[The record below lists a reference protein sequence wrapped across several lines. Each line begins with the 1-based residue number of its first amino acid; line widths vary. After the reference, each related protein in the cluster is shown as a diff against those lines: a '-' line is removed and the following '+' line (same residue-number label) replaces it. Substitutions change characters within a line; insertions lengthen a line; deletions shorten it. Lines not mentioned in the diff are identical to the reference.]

1 MMQERML
8 TQRAKNSHCLS
19 VASLTVFQLNLLV
32 ISEWSV
38 WVVLWNFLHKK
49 FPPSAQD
56 KKTILPP
63 QAVPL
68 PLQGRLNV
76 SLTGQ
81 HPPKLPLT
89 KRDIQSPFVRQSL
102 IREEKKHLT
111 KKTTFLIRSI
121 HYSLF
126 TTHHTLIYNDTDFS
140 RFTSNFSL
148 KAAGFTSL
156 PLDIQKSNYIHL
168 LTCSGFLCYL

>member
-1 MMQERML
+1 MMQEQMF
-8 TQRAKNSHCLS
+8 TQRVKNRHCLS

-38 WVVLWNFLHKK
+38 WVVLWNFLCKK

-102 IREEKKHLT
+102 IREKNNFLDKVYSPFTYSSRYGLF
-111 KKTTFLIRSI
+111 TFQF
-121 HYSLF
+121 SLF
-126 TTHHTLIYNDTDFS
+126 TSH
-140 RFTSNFSL
+140 
-148 KAAGFTSL
+148 
-156 PLDIQKSNYIHL
+156 
-168 LTCSGFLCYL
+168 

>member
-1 MMQERML
+1 MMQEQMF
-8 TQRAKNSHCLS
+8 TQRVKNRHCLS

-102 IREEKKHLT
+102 IREEKRHLT
-111 KKTTFLIRSI
+111 REDLNFAQ
-121 HYSLF
+121 LF
-126 TTHHTLIYNDTDFS
+126 TATLIGSTDFAQFTNALNTNGCNFS
-140 RFTSNFSL
+140 SFTS
-148 KAAGFTSL
+148 
-156 PLDIQKSNYIHL
+156 
-168 LTCSGFLCYL
+168 

>member
-1 MMQERML
+1 MMQEQMF
-8 TQRAKNSHCLS
+8 TQRVKNSHCLS

-76 SLTGQ
+76 SLTGK
-81 HPPKLPLT
+81 HTPKLPLT

-102 IREEKKHLT
+102 IREENI
-111 KKTTFLIRSI
+111 FLDTV
-121 HYSLF
+121 YSLF
-126 TTHHTLIYNDTDFS
+126 TTHLFITIWSFHVS
-140 RFTSNFSL
+140 
-148 KAAGFTSL
+148 
-156 PLDIQKSNYIHL
+156 L
-168 LTCSGFLCYL
+168 LTFH

>member
-1 MMQERML
+1 MMQEQMF
-8 TQRAKNSHCLS
+8 TQRVKNRHCLS

-76 SLTGQ
+76 SLTRQ

-111 KKTTFLIRSI
+111 KKTTFLIR
-121 HYSLF
+121 YSLF
-126 TTHHTLIYNDTDFS
+126 TYSYRYEL
-140 RFTSNFSL
+140 FTFHFSL
-148 KAAGFTSL
+148 FT
-156 PLDIQKSNYIHL
+156 KS
-168 LTCSGFLCYL
+168 TCF

>member
-1 MMQERML
+1 MMQEQMF
-8 TQRAKNSHCLS
+8 TQRVKNRHCLS

-102 IREEKKHLT
+102 IREGKKHLT
-111 KKTTFLIRSI
+111 KKTTFLIRST
-121 HYSLF
+121 HYSPL
-126 TTHHTLIYNDTDFS
+126 TTHLFIAIW
-140 RFTSNFSL
+140 TSLFSL
-148 KAAGFTSL
+148 KATAFNTASL
-156 PLDIQKSNYIHL
+156 HL
-168 LTCSGFLCYL
+168 RIKQLQILT

>member
-1 MMQERML
+1 MMQEQMF
-8 TQRAKNSHCLS
+8 TQRVKNRHCLS

-81 HPPKLPLT
+81 HPPNLPHQGGKET
-89 KRDIQSPFVRQSL
+89 SHKENNFSDKV
-102 IREEKKHLT
+102 
-111 KKTTFLIRSI
+111 
-121 HYSLF
+121 YSLF
-126 TTHHTLIYNDTDFS
+126 TTHHSLIYTDMVFS
-140 RFTSNFSL
+140 RFTFHFSL
-148 KAAGFTSL
+148 KAPAFDTDFAFINL
-156 PLDIQKSNYIHL
+156 KH
-168 LTCSGFLCYL
+168 

>member
-1 MMQERML
+1 MMQEQMF
-8 TQRAKNSHCLS
+8 TQRVKNRHCLS

-111 KKTTFLIRSI
+111 KKTTFLIRPTHHSLI
-121 HYSLF
+121 HSDMVFSLF
-126 TTHHTLIYNDTDFS
+126 TKHLSQGRTLI
-140 RFTSNFSL
+140 SL
-148 KAAGFTSL
+148 SYL
-156 PLDIQKSNYIHL
+156 PQH
-168 LTCSGFLCYL
+168 

>member
-1 MMQERML
+1 MMQEQMF
-8 TQRAKNSHCLS
+8 TQRVKNWHCLS
-19 VASLTVFQLNLLV
+19 VASLAVFQLNLLV

-76 SLTGQ
+76 SL
-81 HPPKLPLT
+81 
-89 KRDIQSPFVRQSL
+89 RDSTHLNYLSQNVTFSHLLFGRVSSGRNTFSL
-102 IREEKKHLT
+102 IRSTHYSSLTIHL
-111 KKTTFLIRSI
+111 FIPIWSF
-121 HYSLF
+121 HFSLF
-126 TTHHTLIYNDTDFS
+126 TNKNRLRI
-140 RFTSNFSL
+140 
-148 KAAGFTSL
+148 
-156 PLDIQKSNYIHL
+156 
-168 LTCSGFLCYL
+168 

>member
-1 MMQERML
+1 MMQEQMF
-8 TQRAKNSHCLS
+8 TQRVKNRHCLS
-19 VASLTVFQLNLLV
+19 VASLAVFQLNLLV

-63 QAVPL
+63 LAVPL

-81 HPPKLPLT
+81 HPPKSSLT
-89 KRDIQSPFVRQSL
+89 
-102 IREEKKHLT
+102 REENN
-111 KKTTFLIRSI
+111 FLDTV
-121 HYSLF
+121 YSLF
-126 TTHHTLIYNDTDFS
+126 TTHYSLIHNDTDFS
-140 RFTSNFSL
+140 RFTFLFSL
-148 KAAGFTSL
+148 NAAFDGQCLKTFL
-156 PLDIQKSNYIHL
+156 I
-168 LTCSGFLCYL
+168 SGQHNASAPAPNTTRTDVGVFLFSILSAFFIPT

>member
-102 IREEKKHLT
+102 IREEKNFLDTVYSLSTTHL
-111 KKTTFLIRSI
+111 FILIRTF
-121 HYSLF
+121 HVSLF
-126 TTHHTLIYNDTDFS
+126 T
-140 RFTSNFSL
+140 
-148 KAAGFTSL
+148 
-156 PLDIQKSNYIHL
+156 
-168 LTCSGFLCYL
+168 

>member
-63 QAVPL
+63 QAVSL

-102 IREEKKHLT
+102 IREENN
-111 KKTTFLIRSI
+111 FL
-121 HYSLF
+121 
-126 TTHHTLIYNDTDFS
+126 DMVFS
-140 RFTSNFSL
+140 RFTSHFSL
-148 KAAGFTSL
+148 RKTDFASKHLIYGHKLSQSGSSSSSPGSIICS
-156 PLDIQKSNYIHL
+156 PLSII
-168 LTCSGFLCYL
+168 TCKVHFNCFL

>member
-1 MMQERML
+1 MF
-8 TQRAKNSHCLS
+8 TQRVKNRHCLS

-76 SLTGQ
+76 SLTEQ
-81 HPPKLPLT
+81 PHLNPPSQGREKKTAQQIARLRNKCAMPDHSHAELISVSCGLNPSPAFQAPSPQVARG
-89 KRDIQSPFVRQSL
+89 KIRSVGDMKENIFSNMVNSPFTYSYRYGL
-102 IREEKKHLT
+102 FRFH
-111 KKTTFLIRSI
+111 F
-121 HYSLF
+121 SLF
-126 TTHHTLIYNDTDFS
+126 T
-140 RFTSNFSL
+140 
-148 KAAGFTSL
+148 
-156 PLDIQKSNYIHL
+156 
-168 LTCSGFLCYL
+168 

>member
-1 MMQERML
+1 MMQEQMF
-8 TQRAKNSHCLS
+8 TQRVKNRHCLS

-56 KKTILPP
+56 KKTIPPP

-102 IREEKKHLT
+102 IREENN
-111 KKTTFLIRSI
+111 
-121 HYSLF
+121 SLDTVYPLF
-126 TTHHTLIYNDTDFS
+126 ITHHSLIHSDMVFS
-140 RFTSNFSL
+140 VFTSHFSL
-148 KAAGFTSL
+148 KAAAFNTASL
-156 PLDIQKSNYIHL
+156 HL
-168 LTCSGFLCYL
+168 RIKQLQILT

>member
-1 MMQERML
+1 MMQEQMF
-8 TQRAKNSHCLS
+8 TQRVKNSHCLS
-19 VASLTVFQLNLLV
+19 VASLAVFQLNLLV

-89 KRDIQSPFVRQSL
+89 KRDIQSPFVRQSPL
-102 IREEKKHLT
+102 LGKEQI
-111 KKTTFLIRSI
+111 FLPFEGG
-121 HYSLF
+121 LKVGAKNF
-126 TTHHTLIYNDTDFS
+126 YNIQPQKYISVRYFILRFS
-140 RFTSNFSL
+140 VL
-148 KAAGFTSL
+148 
-156 PLDIQKSNYIHL
+156 
-168 LTCSGFLCYL
+168 

>member
-1 MMQERML
+1 MMYEQIF
-8 TQRAKNSHCLS
+8 TQRVKNRHCLS

-102 IREEKKHLT
+102 IREEKTAQTNCQIAQQVRNDMYWRYETKQFYRYGLLT
-111 KKTTFLIRSI
+111 IHHSLI
-121 HYSLF
+121 H
-126 TTHHTLIYNDTDFS
+126 NDTVFL
-140 RFTSNFSL
+140 RFTS
-148 KAAGFTSL
+148 
-156 PLDIQKSNYIHL
+156 H
-168 LTCSGFLCYL
+168 

>member
-1 MMQERML
+1 MMQEQMF
-8 TQRAKNSHCLS
+8 TQRVKNRHCLS
-19 VASLTVFQLNLLV
+19 VASLAVFQLNLLV

-56 KKTILPP
+56 QKTILPP

-111 KKTTFLIRSI
+111 KKTTFLIR
-121 HYSLF
+121 YSLF
-126 TTHHTLIYNDTDFS
+126 TYSYRYEL
-140 RFTSNFSL
+140 FTFHFSL
-148 KAAGFTSL
+148 FT
-156 PLDIQKSNYIHL
+156 KS
-168 LTCSGFLCYL
+168 TCF

>member
-1 MMQERML
+1 MQEQMF
-8 TQRAKNSHCLS
+8 TQRVKNRHCLS

-102 IREEKKHLT
+102 IREENN
-111 KKTTFLIRSI
+111 FLDTV
-121 HYSLF
+121 YSLF
-126 TTHHTLIYNDTDFS
+126 TTHHSLIHNDMVFS
-140 RFTSNFSL
+140 RFISHFSL
-148 KAAGFTSL
+148 KAANFYLLSPTH
-156 PLDIQKSNYIHL
+156 PLTFPSDN
-168 LTCSGFLCYL
+168 

>member
-1 MMQERML
+1 MMQEQMF
-8 TQRAKNSHCLS
+8 TQRVKNRHCLS

-56 KKTILPP
+56 KKNNPSTASGPP
-63 QAVPL
+63 SFARKVKCFP
-68 PLQGRLNV
+68 
-76 SLTGQ
+76 TEQ

-89 KRDIQSPFVRQSL
+89 KRDIQSPFVRQNL

-111 KKTTFLIRSI
+111 KKTTFLIRST
-121 HYSLF
+121 HYSP
-126 TTHHTLIYNDTDFS
+126 LI
-140 RFTSNFSL
+140 
-148 KAAGFTSL
+148 
-156 PLDIQKSNYIHL
+156 IHL
-168 LTCSGFLCYL
+168 FIPIRTFHVSFLTFH

>member
-1 MMQERML
+1 MMQEQMF
-8 TQRAKNSHCLS
+8 TQRVKNRHCLS

-111 KKTTFLIRSI
+111 KKTTFLIRST
-121 HYSLF
+121 HYSPLTIHLF
-126 TTHHTLIYNDTDFS
+126 IAICF
-140 RFTSNFSL
+140 FQFSL
-148 KAAGFTSL
+148 NTSHKGEL
-156 PLDIQKSNYIHL
+156 
-168 LTCSGFLCYL
+168 

>member
-1 MMQERML
+1 MMQEQMF
-8 TQRAKNSHCLS
+8 TQRVKNRHCLS

-102 IREEKKHLT
+102 IREENIFID
-111 KKTTFLIRSI
+111 TF
-121 HYSLF
+121 YPLF
-126 TTHHTLIYNDTDFS
+126 ITHHSLIHTDKNFS
-140 RFTSNFSL
+140 RLTFHLKLLFLPLVTYTSINFS
-148 KAAGFTSL
+148 
-156 PLDIQKSNYIHL
+156 IR
-168 LTCSGFLCYL
+168 

>member
-1 MMQERML
+1 MMQEQMF
-8 TQRAKNSHCLS
+8 TQRVKNRHCLS

-89 KRDIQSPFVRQSL
+89 K
-102 IREEKKHLT
+102 
-111 KKTTFLIRSI
+111 KTTFLIRST
-121 HYSLF
+121 HYSPL
-126 TTHHTLIYNDTDFS
+126 TTHLFIAIWSFHV
-140 RFTSNFSL
+140 SL
-148 KAAGFTSL
+148 LTFHLKLLLLTL
-156 PLDIQKSNYIHL
+156 PLCIYASNSYKS
-168 LTCSGFLCYL
+168 

>member
-1 MMQERML
+1 MF
-8 TQRAKNSHCLS
+8 TQRVKNRHCLS

-63 QAVPL
+63 LAVPL

-111 KKTTFLIRSI
+111 KKTTFLIRST
-121 HYSLF
+121 HYSLLTIHLF
-126 TTHHTLIYNDTDFS
+126 IAIRTFHVSLLTIHLKLLFLPLVTY
-140 RFTSNFSL
+140 TSINFS
-148 KAAGFTSL
+148 
-156 PLDIQKSNYIHL
+156 IR
-168 LTCSGFLCYL
+168 

>member
-1 MMQERML
+1 MMQEQMF
-8 TQRAKNSHCLS
+8 TQRVKNRHCLS
-19 VASLTVFQLNLLV
+19 VASLAVFQLNLLV

-76 SLTGQ
+76 SLTGK
-81 HPPKLPLT
+81 HTPKLPLT

-111 KKTTFLIRSI
+111 KKTTFLIRST
-121 HYSLF
+121 HYSPLTIHLF
-126 TTHHTLIYNDTDFS
+126 IPIWSFH
-140 RFTSNFSL
+140 FSL
-148 KAAGFTSL
+148 KAPAFDTDFAFINL
-156 PLDIQKSNYIHL
+156 KH
-168 LTCSGFLCYL
+168 

>member
-1 MMQERML
+1 MMQEQMF
-8 TQRAKNSHCLS
+8 TQRVKNRHCLS

-76 SLTGQ
+76 SLTRQ

-111 KKTTFLIRSI
+111 KKTISLIRST
-121 HYSLF
+121 HYS
-126 TTHHTLIYNDTDFS
+126 
-140 RFTSNFSL
+140 
-148 KAAGFTSL
+148 
-156 PLDIQKSNYIHL
+156 PLTIHL
-168 LTCSGFLCYL
+168 FIPIRSFHVSLLTFH

>member
-1 MMQERML
+1 MMQERMF
-8 TQRAKNSHCLS
+8 TQRVKNSHCLS

-81 HPPKLPLT
+81 HTPKLPLT

-102 IREEKKHLT
+102 IREENNFIDT
-111 KKTTFLIRSI
+111 V
-121 HYSLF
+121 YSLF
-126 TTHHTLIYNDTDFS
+126 TIHLFIAIQSSH
-140 RFTSNFSL
+140 FSL
-148 KAAGFTSL
+148 KTAFNTVFAPKQL
-156 PLDIQKSNYIHL
+156 RIYL
-168 LTCSGFLCYL
+168 LTY

>member
-1 MMQERML
+1 MMQEQMF
-8 TQRAKNSHCLS
+8 TQRVKNRHCLS

-81 HPPKLPLT
+81 HPPNLPHKGGR
-89 KRDIQSPFVRQSL
+89 KRRHKQIARLRNKCAMTCIGDMKQNSFTDMVYSPF
-102 IREEKKHLT
+102 T
-111 KKTTFLIRSI
+111 
-121 HYSLF
+121 
-126 TTHHTLIYNDTDFS
+126 
-140 RFTSNFSL
+140 
-148 KAAGFTSL
+148 
-156 PLDIQKSNYIHL
+156 IHL
-168 LTCSGFLCYL
+168 FIPIRTFHVSLLTFH